1 MWKPHWRWWFFLW
14 HWWPPH
20 NIFKLLICRV
30 LAQFYYTEGS
40 ITEGYS
46 PQAHLFS
53 TCWHC
58 MLNNPYTLV
67 CGLCSLPPN
76 HCIIAPLTN
85 FYSPTLSRLWK
96 LHIISLGPMGRWAS
110 VGMGDRTLPH
120 TPGSHQH
127 SSKPW
132 DGAWKGILVSLC
144 FSFSLLSQMPH
155 RCWLLLP
162 MCRLKIKLKKQ
173 WYDGAVAAGVS
184 IRKRILGLNPL
195 TSWGLLC
202 GVFIMLCL
210 PVFLYVFGYSS
221 LYS

>member
-1 MWKPHWRWWFFLW
+1 MAFFPSFLLFQFQLLLWFQHVETSLKMVIFFLW
-14 HWWPPH
+14 YWWPPH

-40 ITEGYS
+40 ITEGHS

-67 CGLCSLPPN
+67 YGLCSLPPS

-110 VGMGDRTLPH
+110 VGMGGSWWQDITSH
-120 TPGSHQH
+120 TR
-127 SSKPW
+127 
-132 DGAWKGILVSLC
+132 
-144 FSFSLLSQMPH
+144 LSPAFQ
-155 RCWLLLP
+155 
-162 MCRLKIKLKKQ
+162 
-173 WYDGAVAAGVS
+173 
-184 IRKRILGLNPL
+184 
-195 TSWGLLC
+195 
-202 GVFIMLCL
+202 
-210 PVFLYVFGYSS
+210 
-221 LYS
+221 